1 MGYICK
7 LTQHLLTTNDRYTH
21 SQVSGLIYSRW
32 QKECRTTK
40 EKMEEPTPMKTEQA
54 RMVAAA
60 YDDDDDKEEEEKGGG
75 WGGGGEGE
83 EKWE

>member
-54 RMVAAA
+54 YIPDGKKNVGQPR
-60 YDDDDDKEEEEKGGG
+60 K
-75 WGGGGEGE
+75 
-83 EKWE
+83 KWRNQHP